1 MNTFETERK
10 RLKWTLA
17 AIFAL
22 IALAAGMLVSY
33 AFGQLRYEAY
43 FTQQQLAQDFTGG
56 VVRELT
62 RIMDLENARPAT
74 DYEFLVVSGET
85 YVQRSPL
92 STLEPNTTVPGLI
105 GYFQVDTEGRFSTP
119 LLPPDVEQTREL
131 GLTDSELEKRTEAEE
146 QLRLILTQGDVAD
159 RPAQVADAAGR
170 ALASAAIEEAAPDT
184 DEQLRERNRQIFDEL
199 SKAESLPMQA
209 SVSSKLGRVAEY
221 ELERFDEAPARDAV
235 SPQALAQ
242 SAEPRKRKE
251 SARLVD
257 QRVSPFELSAA
268 QRITVFDSIINEFRM
283 VPLDAEHLAFHREV
297 FLDDARKIQ
306 GFVVAQAPFVSRLI
320 GDPFAASRLAEDNHL
335 LVALDDEVTSLF
347 PALGG
352 ASYTLAPA
360 DLSGSELILE
370 QRLPPPAQRMS
381 MIVTADAL
389 ALGAGFET
397 LVLAAALMAA
407 VIIGGFLLLY
417 RLGRQ
422 SIALAEQQ
430 QDFVSAVSHELK
442 TPLTSIRMYGEI
454 LKAGWADEDKKRA
467 YYDFIFNESER
478 LTRLV
483 NNVLQL
489 ARISRGTEPE
499 VSCAPIQVQT
509 LIDAVRAQIDGLVT
523 EAEFTLSWDL
533 PAEALDLHVTADQD
547 AFQQILLNLV
557 DNAMKFSHAAE
568 RQEIEIG
575 ARIRADHVVFYVR
588 DFGPGIAKDQM
599 KRIFTLFYRGEG
611 ELTRETSGTGIGLS
625 LVARL
630 AEAMGGAVDVI
641 NRDPGAEFT
650 VTLPR
655 RPG

>member
-1 MNTFETERK
+1 
-10 RLKWTLA
+10 
-17 AIFAL
+17 
-22 IALAAGMLVSY
+22 
-33 AFGQLRYEAY
+33 
-43 FTQQQLAQDFTGG
+43 
-56 VVRELT
+56 
-62 RIMDLENARPAT
+62 
-74 DYEFLVVSGET
+74 
-85 YVQRSPL
+85 
-92 STLEPNTTVPGLI
+92 
-105 GYFQVDTEGRFSTP
+105 
-119 LLPPDVEQTREL
+119 
-131 GLTDSELEKRTEAEE
+131 
-146 QLRLILTQGDVAD
+146 
-159 RPAQVADAAGR
+159 
-170 ALASAAIEEAAPDT
+170 
-184 DEQLRERNRQIFDEL
+184 
-199 SKAESLPMQA
+199 
-209 SVSSKLGRVAEY
+209 
-221 ELERFDEAPARDAV
+221 
-235 SPQALAQ
+235 
-242 SAEPRKRKE
+242 
-251 SARLVD
+251 
-257 QRVSPFELSAA
+257 
-268 QRITVFDSIINEFRM
+268 M

-306 GFVVAQAPFVSRLI
+306 GFVVAQAPFVARLI
-320 GDPFAASRLAEDNHL
+320 GEPFAASRLAEDNHL

-352 ASYTLAPA
+352 ASYATAPA

-370 QRLPPPAQRMS
+370 QRLPPPAQRLA

-389 ALGAGFET
+389 TLGAGFET

-407 VIIGGFLLLY
+407 VMIGGFVLLY

-454 LKAGWADEDKKRA
+454 LRAGWADEGKRRT

-499 VSCAPIQVQT
+499 VSSAPIQVQT
-509 LIDAVRAQIDGLVT
+509 LIDAVRAQIDGLVM
-523 EAEFTLSWDL
+523 EAEFTLTWNL
-533 PAEALDLHVTADQD
+533 PAEALDLQVTADQD

-568 RQEIEIG
+568 RREIEIG
-575 ARIRADHVVFYVR
+575 ARIRADHVAFYVR

-641 NRDPGAEFT
+641 NREPGAEFT